1 MRSSYRDAGRLWFTH
16 RVLYA
21 IPAPEPPGYDRPHR
35 ATKNHSAANE
45 RNIKHLQS
53 DMDCGSQRLKRWESL
68 PYWAFL
74 GKGGVGGVQI
84 KQPFTKLSASLKY

>member
-74 GKGGVGGVQI
+74 GKGGGGGTNQI
-84 KQPFTKLSASLKY
+84 AFY